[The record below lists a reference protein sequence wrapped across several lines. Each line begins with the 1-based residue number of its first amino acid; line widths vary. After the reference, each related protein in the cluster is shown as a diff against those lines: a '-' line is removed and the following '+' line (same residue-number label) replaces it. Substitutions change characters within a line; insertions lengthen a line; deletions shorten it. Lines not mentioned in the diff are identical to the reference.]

1 MRASRVRSWFVLLLM
16 GAFFA
21 LSMAEA
27 VAMPRALAGQP
38 AGMSGMDMP
47 DCADMKMPLPCKD
60 PNTLCLG
67 AVCIPAIN
75 FFAAAPSAPIERA
88 WSRSV
93 YDGRL
98 LVVMEGRSIAPA
110 LEPPILSA

>member
-1 MRASRVRSWFVLLLM
+1 MHRLRLRNCLILLLM

-27 VAMPRALAGQP
+27 IAMPRGLQGGQDGM
-38 AGMSGMDMP
+38 AGMNMP
-47 DCADMKMPLPCKD
+47 DCADMKMPVPCKD

-67 AVCIPAIN
+67 AICIPGIN
-75 FFAAAPSAPIERA
+75 FFAALPTVSIERA
-88 WSRSV
+88 WTRSA

-98 LVVMEGRSIAPA
+98 LVVLEGRSIAPA
-110 LEPPILSA
+110 LEPPIVVG